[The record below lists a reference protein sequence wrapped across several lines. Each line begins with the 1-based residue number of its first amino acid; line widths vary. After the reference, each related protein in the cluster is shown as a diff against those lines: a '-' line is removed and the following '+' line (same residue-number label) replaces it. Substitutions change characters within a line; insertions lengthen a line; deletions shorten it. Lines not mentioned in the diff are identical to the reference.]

1 MAYYSD
7 LGPWGTVALRTKNLA
22 CALFGLGFLFAIE
35 NLAAFPQKVDP
46 PSAVELNAITER
58 GILLNEY
65 DQAAWHASDAVETAN
80 PKTTEG
86 QRCIAKKEN
95 GKWNV
100 VFGKLN
106 EDKSL
111 FQIYFEA
118 AQREKPQEFA
128 VSAET
133 VPRADSGFYL
143 FAARAIYAA
152 LEDFQG
158 EKRPYN
164 VAVLPAPQDRL
175 FVYVYPAQTKP
186 RIYPLGG
193 DVRYL
198 FSADGTKILEKRQM
212 HKTIL
217 EASRMPGKKTV
228 AGVHKHVVSD
238 MPEDTDVL
246 HVLTQDP
253 RQPEFV
259 ATPHFFFEVHADGS
273 ITIEKEMKRK

>member
-1 MAYYSD
+1 MRR
-7 LGPWGTVALRTKNLA
+7 ALTQMREGVSASASFALSIALSASIASAQKPAPPTAEELA
-22 CALFGLGFLFAIE
+22 
-35 NLAAFPQKVDP
+35 
-46 PSAVELNAITER
+46 AITER
-58 GILLNEY
+58 GIALNEY
-65 DQAAWHASDAVETAN
+65 DQAAWHASDAVQTAN

-86 QRCIAKKEN
+86 QRYIAKKEN
-95 GKWNV
+95 GKWTV

-111 FQIYFEA
+111 FQIFYEA
-118 AQREKPQEFA
+118 AQQGKPQEFA
-128 VSAET
+128 VTAET
-133 VPRADSGFYL
+133 AQRADNSFYL
-143 FAARAIYAA
+143 FAARAINAA

-164 VAVLPAPQDRL
+164 VAVLPAPQNQL

-198 FSADGTKILEKRQM
+198 FSTDGTKILEKRQM

-217 EASRMPGKKTV
+217 ETSRMLGKKTV
-228 AGVHKHVVSD
+228 GGVHTHVISEV
-238 MPEDTDVL
+238 PEDTDVL

-253 RQPEFV
+253 HQPEFV
-259 ATPHFFFEVHADGS
+259 VTPHFFYKVREDGS
-273 ITIEKEMKRK
+273 ITIEKESKRK